1 MAFFD
6 ISSFFNNSGAD
17 SFSSFNFADY
27 ASIRNGSYGK
37 LLKSYYSQAK
47 QSSTAKSD
55 TDDKTDKTTD
65 IDTTG
70 LSKMK
75 KEADGLKSAADKLAS
90 DDTWQKTNGS
100 YDMEKIAGA
109 VKSFADEYNDV
120 ISQSAKLGTKDVA
133 SQTGYMTSMTS
144 TMSKALSKVG
154 VTVGADGKLSVNEDT
169 LKNADAKDV
178 KSLFSGDYSYAGQIS
193 QKAAAI
199 SSAAV
204 RNSSL
209 YTSSGLLSSVLQGS
223 YNSWI

>member
-6 ISSFFNNSGAD
+6 ISSFFGNSSTN

-37 LLKSYYSQAK
+37 LLKSYYSQVK
-47 QSSTAKSD
+47 QTTTTKSD
-55 TDDKTDKTTD
+55 TDTKTDKTTD
-65 IDTTG
+65 TDNTG

-75 KEADGLKSAADKLAS
+75 KEADGLKSAADKLTS
-90 DDTWQKTNGS
+90 DDMWKKTNGE
-100 YDMEKIAGA
+100 YDMDKIASA
-109 VKSFADEYNDV
+109 VKSFANEYNDV
-120 ISQSAKLGTKDVA
+120 IDQSAKVGTKDVTM
-133 SQTGYMTSMTS
+133 QTGFMTSMTK
-144 TMSKALSKVG
+144 TMSNALSKVG

-169 LKNADAKDV
+169 LKSADAKDV

-193 QKAAAI
+193 QKASAI